1 MCKNRLM
8 YLASLAGV
16 LIFHTYYTGWF
27 SWYLL
32 MLTVT
37 LPWFSLLCSLSPMLR
52 LRIAADMPASCLM
65 GQSAHIRLEN
75 AGARRLSPPYRLQS
89 VVYDCMGMSVS
100 RQKISLS
107 GSKTA
112 QLELATHHAGAYRC
126 MLEKGSVYDYLGLF
140 RFPLRLPE
148 LGELLVLPEDIQPID
163 TPSLTQLT
171 ARRYRAKPAGGFS
184 ETHEMRAYHPGDS
197 MRDIHWKLSAKTDSL
212 IVREPIEPVRGQAV
226 LSFDLAGTRD
236 AVDRTL
242 GLLQWMSG
250 WLLSQ
255 ELSHTVCWLDPE
267 SFEPQTAQ
275 IASAEDLR
283 TLLEQLLHTGL
294 RDGTPSIANRSF
306 PAADWR
312 YHIGQTQ
319 AEVAV

>member
-1 MCKNRLM
+1 
-8 YLASLAGV
+8 
-16 LIFHTYYTGWF
+16 
-27 SWYLL
+27 
-32 MLTVT
+32 
-37 LPWFSLLCSLSPMLR
+37 
-52 LRIAADMPASCLM
+52 
-65 GQSAHIRLEN
+65 
-75 AGARRLSPPYRLQS
+75 
-89 VVYDCMGMSVS
+89 
-100 RQKISLS
+100 
-107 GSKTA
+107 
-112 QLELATHHAGAYRC
+112 
-126 MLEKGSVYDYLGLF
+126 MLEKGSVYDYLGLL

-171 ARRYRAKPAGGFS
+171 ARRYRAKPAGGIS
-184 ETHEMRAYHPGDS
+184 ETHEMRASHPGDS

-255 ELSHTVCWLDPE
+255 ELAHTVCWLDPE
-267 SFEPQTAQ
+267 SFEPQSAQ

-283 TLLEQLLHTGL
+283 ALLEQLLHTGL

>member
-37 LPWFSLLCSLSPMLR
+37 LPWFSLLCSLAPMLR
-52 LRIAADMPASCLM
+52 LRISADMPAACLM
-65 GQSAHIRLEN
+65 GQSAHIRLAN

-140 RFPLRLPE
+140 RFPLRLP
-148 LGELLVLPEDIQPID
+148 G
-163 TPSLTQLT
+163 
-171 ARRYRAKPAGGFS
+171 AGRAACSAGG
-184 ETHEMRAYHPGDS
+184 Y
-197 MRDIHWKLSAKTDSL
+197 
-212 IVREPIEPVRGQAV
+212 
-226 LSFDLAGTRD
+226 
-236 AVDRTL
+236 
-242 GLLQWMSG
+242 
-250 WLLSQ
+250 
-255 ELSHTVCWLDPE
+255 
-267 SFEPQTAQ
+267 
-275 IASAEDLR
+275 
-283 TLLEQLLHTGL
+283 
-294 RDGTPSIANRSF
+294 
-306 PAADWR
+306 PAD
-312 YHIGQTQ
+312 
-319 AEVAV
+319 

>member
-37 LPWFSLLCSLSPMLR
+37 LPWFSLLCSLAPMLR
-52 LRIAADMPASCLM
+52 LRISADMPASCLM

-126 MLEKGSVYDYLGLF
+126 MLEKGSVYDYLGL
-140 RFPLRLPE
+140 LRLPE

-255 ELSHTVCWLDPE
+255 ELAHTVCWLDPE
-267 SFEPQTAQ
+267 SFEPQSAQ

-283 TLLEQLLHTGL
+283 ALLEQLLHTGL

-312 YHIGQTQ
+312 YHIGQTK

>member
-1 MCKNRLM
+1 
-8 YLASLAGV
+8 
-16 LIFHTYYTGWF
+16 
-27 SWYLL
+27 
-32 MLTVT
+32 
-37 LPWFSLLCSLSPMLR
+37 
-52 LRIAADMPASCLM
+52 MPAACLM

-283 TLLEQLLHTGL
+283 ALLELLLHTGL
-294 RDGTPSIANRSF
+294 KEGTPSIANRSF

>member
-8 YLASLAGV
+8 YLTSLAGV

-37 LPWFSLLCSLSPMLR
+37 LPWFSLLCSLAPMLR
-52 LRIAADMPASCLM
+52 LRISADMPAACLM

-255 ELSHTVCWLDPE
+255 EHTVCWLDPE

-283 TLLEQLLHTGL
+283 ALLEQLLHTGL

>member
-37 LPWFSLLCSLSPMLR
+37 LPWFSLLCSLAPMLR
-52 LRIAADMPASCLM
+52 LRISADMPASCLM

-89 VVYDCMGMSVS
+89 VVYDCIGMSVS

-242 GLLQWMSG
+242 GLL
-250 WLLSQ
+250 SQ
-255 ELSHTVCWLDPE
+255 ELAHTVCWLDPE
-267 SFEPQTAQ
+267 SFEPQSAQ

-283 TLLEQLLHTGL
+283 ALLELLLHTGL
-294 RDGTPSIANRSF
+294 KEGTPSIANRSF

>member
-37 LPWFSLLCSLSPMLR
+37 LPWFSLLCSLAPMLR
-52 LRIAADMPASCLM
+52 LRISADMPASCLM

-148 LGELLVLPEDIQPID
+148 LGELLVC
-163 TPSLTQLT
+163 
-171 ARRYRAKPAGGFS
+171 RRISSRLIRRASPNLRQGA
-184 ETHEMRAYHPGDS
+184 
-197 MRDIHWKLSAKTDSL
+197 
-212 IVREPIEPVRGQAV
+212 
-226 LSFDLAGTRD
+226 
-236 AVDRTL
+236 
-242 GLLQWMSG
+242 
-250 WLLSQ
+250 
-255 ELSHTVCWLDPE
+255 
-267 SFEPQTAQ
+267 TAQ
-275 IASAEDLR
+275 SLPAVFPRR
-283 TLLEQLLHTGL
+283 TRCAPTTPETPCAISTGNCL
-294 RDGTPSIANRSF
+294 QRRTA
-306 PAADWR
+306 
-312 YHIGQTQ
+312 
-319 AEVAV
+319 

>member
-1 MCKNRLM
+1 
-8 YLASLAGV
+8 
-16 LIFHTYYTGWF
+16 
-27 SWYLL
+27 
-32 MLTVT
+32 
-37 LPWFSLLCSLSPMLR
+37 
-52 LRIAADMPASCLM
+52 
-65 GQSAHIRLEN
+65 
-75 AGARRLSPPYRLQS
+75 
-89 VVYDCMGMSVS
+89 
-100 RQKISLS
+100 
-107 GSKTA
+107 
-112 QLELATHHAGAYRC
+112 
-126 MLEKGSVYDYLGLF
+126 
-140 RFPLRLPE
+140 
-148 LGELLVLPEDIQPID
+148 
-163 TPSLTQLT
+163 
-171 ARRYRAKPAGGFS
+171 
-184 ETHEMRAYHPGDS
+184 

-275 IASAEDLR
+275 IASAEDIPVLMR
-283 TLLEQLLHTGL
+283 QLLHTGL
-294 RDGTPSIANRSF
+294 KEGTPSIANRSF

-312 YHIGQTQ
+312 YHIGQTK

>member
-65 GQSAHIRLEN
+65 GQSAHIRLAN

-242 GLLQWMSG
+242 GLSEIRCSG
-250 WLLSQ
+250 S
-255 ELSHTVCWLDPE
+255 S
-267 SFEPQTAQ
+267 
-275 IASAEDLR
+275 
-283 TLLEQLLHTGL
+283 
-294 RDGTPSIANRSF
+294 RS
-306 PAADWR
+306 
-312 YHIGQTQ
+312 
-319 AEVAV
+319 